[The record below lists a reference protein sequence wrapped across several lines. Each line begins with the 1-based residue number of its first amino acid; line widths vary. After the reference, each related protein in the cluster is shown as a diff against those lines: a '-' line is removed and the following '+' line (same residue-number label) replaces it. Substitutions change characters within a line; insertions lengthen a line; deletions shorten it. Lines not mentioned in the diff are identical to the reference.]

1 MRRTSRCR
9 RRAGR
14 NLATGCYTAASPPLR
29 AGRMHLANPS
39 CTVRCTLPVAPLAEL
54 QPGLPRSPR
63 LELWLLLPF
72 IHCDWALRST
82 GRTMVPPAAR
92 LLDSFWR
99 GSDRGNRI
107 APPLAGHR
115 PVPRHAGGAAFH
127 WFGTHPPCRRS
138 TRSISRRTKRWPSSA
153 GWSRGTGS
161 TSWPATTASSGS
173 DSSAGRRAGRIPART
188 RP

>member
-1 MRRTSRCR
+1 MPEKGRPQPGHRLLYSRESTPPCWE
-9 RRAGR
+9 
-14 NLATGCYTAASPPLR
+14 NASRQPFPHR
-29 AGRMHLANPS
+29 QVHFA
-39 CTVRCTLPVAPLAEL
+39 CCPLAEL

-127 WFGTHPPCRRS
+127 WFRTHPPCRRS